1 MGRGSNDVMPSA
13 DVIKKYMDD
22 LESGALDASQA
33 AQAISTLKKNAE
45 KEHNIDFGVLKL
57 TRRLKNMGESDRAGW
72 FRHLIH
78 YCRSMGLLEQ
88 QDMFDDLSPE
98 DVEEGLSPQE
108 QRALDDAEFESA
120 GLQ

>member
-45 KEHNIDFGVLKL
+45 KEHNINFGVLKL
-57 TRRLKNMGESDRAGW
+57 TRKLKNMGESDRTAW

-78 YCRSMGLLEQ
+78 YSRSMGLLEQ
-88 QDMFDDLSPE
+88 QDMFDDVSSDDL
-98 DVEEGLSPQE
+98 EEELSPQQ
-108 QRALDDAEFESA
+108 QRDLDAAEFEGA